1 MQANIS
7 ISAITKHTDR
17 LLNQYRYEIKNLTNR
32 LEKQN
37 KCLADLDQ
45 LIASYDKNDII
56 YLSSTDSLT
65 KIDGNSSETYDELV
79 SQRKEVSDGITQ
91 IITRINKYNLLME
104 DLLTTSQVQ
113 GKGNEASG
121 ETEKETIESAVSQLS
136 QEEIDAII
144 QAAQAES
151 AHKMEELDASFNTQV
166 EKYQAIM
173 ADFSAIINSYNN
185 QSINESSVEVA
196 IKNYYSPHLLS
207 GSFAMVLFK
216 AVAPLGCCGVV
227 VILLMIIYSQKK
239 KQKML

>member
-1 MQANIS
+1 
-7 ISAITKHTDR
+7 
-17 LLNQYRYEIKNLTNR
+17 
-32 LEKQN
+32 
-37 KCLADLDQ
+37 
-45 LIASYDKNDII
+45 
-56 YLSSTDSLT
+56 
-65 KIDGNSSETYDELV
+65 
-79 SQRKEVSDGITQ
+79 
-91 IITRINKYNLLME
+91 ME

-113 GKGNEASG
+113 GKENEASG
-121 ETEKETIESAVSQLS
+121 ETEKETIESAFSQLS
-136 QEEIDAII
+136 QEEIDALI

-173 ADFSAIINSYNN
+173 ADFSTIINSYNN
-185 QSINESSVEVA
+185 QTINESSVEVA

-227 VILLMIIYSQKK
+227 VILLMIINSQKK